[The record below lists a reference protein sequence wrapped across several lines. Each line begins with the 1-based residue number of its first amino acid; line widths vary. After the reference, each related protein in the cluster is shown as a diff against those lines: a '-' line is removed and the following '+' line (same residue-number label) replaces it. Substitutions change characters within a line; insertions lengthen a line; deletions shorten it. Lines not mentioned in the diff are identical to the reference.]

1 MNLIYLIFKRGKFF
15 AFTDDKKVL
24 KKFIKQRGDKFTIEK
39 VDKNEL
45 EKIINNNGFY
55 MKKLSYYEHYDLVLT
70 EEELAYAHEVGEDRL
85 TELIGIVHK
94 LRQLLKFVKMEK
106 SEIFEIE
113 KFFEFVDM
121 IDDDLNSDESCVFLE
136 DYFDIKSILLILIGK
151 HNNTLI

>member
-1 MNLIYLIFKRGKFF
+1 MVYLIFKNGKLI
-15 AFTDDKKVL
+15 AFTEHKKHV

-39 VDKNEL
+39 VDKNGL
-45 EKIINNNGFY
+45 EKIINTNGFY

-85 TELIGIVHK
+85 IELIGIVHK

-113 KFFEFVDM
+113 KYFEFIDM
-121 IDDDLNSDESCVFLE
+121 IEEDLNSDETCVFLE
-136 DYFDIKSILLILIGK
+136 DYLDIKSILLILIGK
-151 HNNTLI
+151 T